1 VNRRLAQLLTRLYP
15 RVWRERYGAE
25 FTEFLQDCESG
36 LRPWANIVGAA
47 LREHAFQRLGAA
59 CSTNFVH
66 FKGAFARLGQFSF
79 SHQLSSV
86 DGLLRRLFIFV
97 IWLADISAQSRHSFR
112 PRECPNIWC
121 TEYLLSNWEILLFRR
136 PNTGWLVNCNHSR
149 QAESEGNLA
158 NRRVDSGCLDQH
170 LCPDPC
176 EPDSS

>member
-36 LRPWANIVGAA
+36 LRPWAHIVGAA
-47 LREHAFQRLGAA
+47 LRELSNDSGQHAARISFISRVRSRALG
-59 CSTNFVH
+59 SFRSHTNC
-66 FKGAFARLGQFSF
+66 L
-79 SHQLSSV
+79 SV